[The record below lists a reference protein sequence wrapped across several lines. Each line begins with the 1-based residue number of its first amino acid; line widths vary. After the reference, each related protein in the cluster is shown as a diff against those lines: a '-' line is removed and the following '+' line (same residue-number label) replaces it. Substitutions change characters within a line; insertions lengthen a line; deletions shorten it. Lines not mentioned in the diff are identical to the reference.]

1 MADSFVLQS
10 PDFRE
15 GAMLPLA
22 NVHSAMGA
30 GGSNVSPA
38 LQWSGAPAGTKS
50 FVLMMH
56 DPDAPTGSGFW
67 HWVVY
72 DIPASATSLPAGAG
86 AAGGQGLPPGAIAGR
101 TDFGTHEYGGAAP
114 PPGHGMHRYEFRL
127 FAVGVEKLDVPADAS
142 PAYIGFNVFLNK
154 LGEAKLTGVY
164 AR

>member
-1 MADSFVLQS
+1 
-10 PDFRE
+10 
-15 GAMLPLA
+15 MLPLA

-30 GGSNVSPA
+30 GGQNVSPS

-86 AAGGQGLPPGAIAGR
+86 AAGGKQLPAGAIAGR

-127 FAVGVEKLDVPADAS
+127 FALGVEKLDVPRDAS